1 MNRNFA
7 LTGLLI
13 LAFGLACCGK
23 VGQLERPGPMFG
35 KATAEDGKAEKPPEQ
50 EPSRPLQ
57 TVDPRDRSADTA
69 PPRP

>member
-1 MNRNFA
+1 MSRTFA
-7 LTGLLI
+7 LTGILI
-13 LAFGLACCGK
+13 LAFGLAGCGK

-35 KATAEDGKAEKPPEQ
+35 KASAEDAKADKPPEQ